1 MKDLAFTI
9 GAGIVFLAFTY
20 YLKDMFV
27 QAPLWVAIFTYGVVA
42 AGFIVSLL
50 RFIKKL

>member
-1 MKDLAFTI
+1 MKDLLVSIF
-9 GAGIVFLAFTY
+9 AGIVFLAFTY
-20 YLKDMFV
+20 YLEDMFV
-27 QAPLWVAIFTYGVVA
+27 QSPLWVAIFTYGVVA